1 MTGNEPRRPRLLYL
15 AFYFPPSRASGVYRG
30 RATANHFAAA
40 GWDVTVFAAPL
51 PFLYN
56 VIGSVDE
63 KLLETLD
70 PRITVERPDMDL
82 YRWEH
87 ELRELN
93 WFRGT
98 MPTVAKKFFVWREE
112 KQFPEPYVSWARSA
126 VARALKLHRAQRFD
140 AVLAT
145 GNPFSA
151 FAAAWSIGRL
161 TGLPYVIDYRDSW
174 TLDLFSDAPA
184 FEPGHPAWKWE
195 RRVIGRAA
203 ATVFVNSALRG
214 WHAERYP
221 KAADRMMVVPNG
233 WDPDLLEVTP
243 AEEQTVAEPGRPLKF
258 GYLGT
263 VSSKQPVEEM
273 AAAFELARQHPDL
286 ADAELHIFGHL
297 GFFRHSRSSFM
308 PRLGLTAN
316 GDPDPDRDTGV
327 RLRGSVSKTE
337 VSSVYAESDV
347 LVFLAGGGRYVTSG
361 KIFEYMATG
370 RPIVS
375 VHAPD
380 IAARE
385 VLEGYPLWFSADSL
399 EPQQVANSIIEAGK
413 AARDAG
419 PELRAAAQALAA
431 KYQRD
436 NLLEPLEARMR
447 QIVRRPLPGPE
458 VTS

>member
-1 MTGNEPRRPRLLYL
+1 MTATRNRPRLLYL
-15 AFYFPPSRASGVYRG
+15 AFYFPPSRASGVYRA

-51 PFLYN
+51 RFLYD
-56 VIGSVDE
+56 VVGSVDE
-63 KLLETLD
+63 KLLETVD
-70 PRITVERPDMDL
+70 PRVTVVRPEL
-82 YRWEH
+82 NLFRWEH
-87 ELRELN
+87 ELRNMN

-98 MPTVAKKFFVWREE
+98 MPGVAQRLFDWREAR
-112 KQFPEPYVSWARSA
+112 QFPEPYVSWARSSIG
-126 VARALKLHRAQRFD
+126 RAIGLHRKEKFD

-151 FAAAWSIGRL
+151 FAAAWAIGKL
-161 TGLPYVIDYRDSW
+161 TGVPYLIDYRDSW
-174 TLDLFSDAPA
+174 TLDLFTDEPA
-184 FEPGHPAWKWE
+184 VPPGHSAWKWE
-195 RRVIGRAA
+195 RRVIGKSA
-203 ATVFVNSALRG
+203 ATVFVNDALRQ

-233 WDPDLLEVTP
+233 WDPDLLEITP
-243 AEEQTVAEPGRPLKF
+243 AEEQAAPEPGRPLRF

-263 VSSKQPVEEM
+263 VSAKQPVEEM
-273 AAAFELARQHPDL
+273 AAAFQLARRHPDL
-286 ADAELHIFGHL
+286 ADAELHVFGHL
-297 GFFRHSRSSFM
+297 GFFPRSRADLVH
-308 PRLGLTAN
+308 RLGLTAA
-316 GDPDPDRDTGV
+316 GEPDPDRDTGV
-327 RLRGSVSKTE
+327 RLRGPVSKTE

-370 RPIVS
+370 RPIAS

-385 VLEGYPLWFSADSL
+385 VLEGYPLWFTADSL
-399 EPQQVANSIIEAGK
+399 DPEQLANSIIEAGK

-419 PELRAAAQALAA
+419 PELRAAAQAHAA

-436 NLLEPLEARMR
+436 ILLEPLEARLR
-447 QIVRRPLPGPE
+447 EIIRRPPGPE
-458 VTS
+458 VAP